1 MSHWFDERAASAPRL
16 TREQRH
22 KVGLIKDA
30 LGKSDHEVGHYLHEI
45 VTNQQSAVKFP
56 DPQLGPGRLSEI
68 SLDQFD
74 KLRSELLSARDRL
87 DALHTGLRAERELSD
102 ALTESAA
109 AVAAWGRGMGSDDVA
124 TVDRAQ
130 SRAARHF
137 THGDHLAKAGLA
149 DLKRGR

>member
-1 MSHWFDERAASAPRL
+1 MGHWFDARAASSPRL

-22 KVGLIKDA
+22 KIGLIKNA
-30 LGKSDHEVGHYLHEI
+30 LGKSDHDVGHYLHEI
-45 VTNQQSAVKFP
+45 VTNQRAAVNFP
-56 DPQLGPGRLSEI
+56 DPQLGPGRLSKI

-74 KLRSELLSARDRL
+74 KLRSELLSARNRL

-109 AVAAWGRGMGSDDVA
+109 AVAAWGLGMGSDDAA
-124 TVDRAQ
+124 TIDRAQ

-137 THGDHLAKAGLA
+137 AHGDHLSQAGLA